1 MAAILSMYRLM
12 DVALARRGA
21 ADNEVRD
28 ERPTGN
34 RFRRCS
40 LARFILTR
48 CTWLSVGAR
57 KPTSRWNPGVPNRSI
72 SREGRSGYQV
82 MGTSFAF
89 VEKIS
94 RKARY
99 DVGALPRLFASG
111 RPLHV
116 APRSSRTA
124 RSRRILARIAGCLR
138 LSRPE
143 GPPTRPGSRDG
154 SPRSPG
160 GPPLKRHPARASD
173 RARDRR
179 PRPRH
184 DCKPAFVRG
193 ARSGAE
199 RIALLALHPSRPAR
213 IGGRLEACLP
223 RAPNP
228 DAPPR
233 TGPAKKKARRVR
245 PKNRR

>member
-1 MAAILSMYRLM
+1 MKRATNVRPRTLRVLALS
-12 DVALARRGA
+12 
-21 ADNEVRD
+21 
-28 ERPTGN
+28 
-34 RFRRCS
+34 S
-40 LARFILTR
+40 
-48 CTWLSVGAR
+48 TWLTAHVAVG
-57 KPTSRWNPGVPNRSI
+57 
-72 SREGRSGYQV
+72 GRSRGL
-82 MGTSFAF
+82 GTARLWVEFARSPF
-89 VEKIS
+89 LLLRKKKIS
-94 RKARY
+94 SKRVT
-99 DVGALPRLFASG
+99 DGNLPRLFADG
-111 RPLHV
+111 RPQRI

-193 ARSGAE
+193 ARSCAE
-199 RIALLALHPSRPAR
+199 RMALLALHPSRPAR